1 MEIPVATREKDNATK
16 GNQSSDSSD
25 LDYSIKKLESNLHR
39 NWTAGLSVSQKQVLG
54 VFIGNFATFLEF
66 IDKDAPSE
74 SVSETRGEYLKSPI
88 ARYLKALNRWLE
100 TSVPLLKNDSQV
112 GGDLPDPSQVE
123 KFLSKTLSEA
133 DRLEAFSQTKEKSKQ
148 ARVSEGNEPTRPTKE
163 LEKISKQVSTVSS
176 DVKEVVLSMGSIKA
190 DLLSLTKTVRE
201 SSSNA
206 QNEAAALQRPL
217 EQRLQELLY
226 KIIEVENTHNKA
238 LDLFREQVSL
248 SHNIATQ
255 ISNIE
260 RHSQNKI
267 HIRDSVQILE
277 IRQEVEKF
285 VTQDIL
291 QALSK
296 SLMPT
301 IAMLKEVNPEDLSSA
316 LDSLEQ
322 KCKALG
328 LLSLEDLYR

>member
-1 MEIPVATREKDNATK
+1 MATKEKDK
-16 GNQSSDSSD
+16 LPQGSQSYDSSD

-66 IDKDAPSE
+66 IDRDSVRE

-100 TSVPLLKNDSQV
+100 TSVPLLKNDPQV
-112 GGDLPDPSQVE
+112 EVDLPDPNQVE

-133 DRLEAFSQTKEKSKQ
+133 DRLEASNQMKQKPTPKRNRGLEDNELNRPAKEQ
-148 ARVSEGNEPTRPTKE
+148 
-163 LEKISKQVSTVSS
+163 EKISKQVSTVSS
-176 DVKEVVLSMGSIKA
+176 DVKEVILSMASIKA
-190 DLLSLTKTVRE
+190 ELLSIANTVRE
-201 SSSNA
+201 VSSNC
-206 QNEAAALQRPL
+206 QNDAVTLQRAL
-217 EQRLQELLY
+217 EQRLQELLD
-226 KIIEVENTHNKA
+226 KLIEIENTQNKA
-238 LDLFREQVSL
+238 LDLLQEQVSL
-248 SHNIATQ
+248 SQNISTQ

-260 RHSQNKI
+260 RDSQNRI

-277 IRQEVEKF
+277 IRQEVERF

-296 SLMPT
+296 SIMPT
-301 IAMLKEVNPEDLSSA
+301 IATLKDVDSKDLCSA